1 MLHLQLSSHSAAA
14 TTIDDAMFGAN
25 VVFKVNTDNGDVEDS
40 FAASAKVLG
49 INHLRFP
56 AGQGDNL
63 NPASEGVD
71 WLNIVTL
78 ENGALRPELTVFL
91 DWCAAQG
98 IKATLV
104 LPTKHLPTEAYS
116 AFAEDIREFASLVLD
131 EYADVVDAFEIGNE
145 YWAIGETA
153 YAAHANMAI
162 DAIAKG
168 AADAGVA
175 LADLPDILVQMATPN
190 TGSEFHANAPGMAGL
205 GFTARLEMANHRL
218 IDLLSEPSRSM
229 IDGLVEHYYY
239 ARTETEFTGD
249 NNEMNYIGRDIAIWN
264 ERLSGDLDVH
274 ITEWNVK
281 TTNIAQNGI
290 RSASTIL
297 YQFDR
302 MLEMGVDA
310 ASIWAVQHN
319 TTTDLTGNNGAAVLV
334 DDAGRVINTI
344 RGAVFDLM
352 SEQLPGLSR
361 LEMEFDS
368 PSPKAAVQGYGS
380 QDKLVVYVSSRS
392 LNADSFS
399 LDIGDLA
406 AGLNLV
412 SGTVLGY
419 DASSSD
425 GYHFNP
431 NARKFTAA
439 DGLDL
444 NGDGALDYFINE
456 HDVRAKFTDYAAS
469 DLIDAGL
476 VSFDLDPFEVMQ
488 LVFESDGGAMKT
500 LRGGSSEDTIL
511 GTEGNDFILGLSG
524 DDHLTGAEGD
534 DILRGGR
541 GNDTLAGSEGADRL
555 VGKQGADLLKGQLG
569 DDVLLGKFGEDRLL
583 GGAGQDR
590 LWGGKHNDHL
600 SGEKGRDVLHGGAG
614 HDLLN
619 GGADRDVL
627 NGNAGNDTL
636 VGGSGGDTFVF
647 SGGHDVAQ
655 DFETGVRGEKID
667 LSGVKAITGYED
679 LMARHIEQTGGD
691 VVISDLLGNS
701 LTLLSVDLDD
711 LIRSDFIF

>member
-1 MLHLQLSSHSAAA
+1 MLHLQLSNHFASAV
-14 TTIDDAMFGAN
+14 TIDDALFGAN
-25 VVFKVNTDNGDVEDS
+25 VVFKVNTENGEVEES
-40 FAASAKVLG
+40 FAASVKALG

-91 DWCAAQG
+91 NWCAAQG
-98 IKATLV
+98 IKASLV
-104 LPTKHLPTEAYS
+104 IPTKHLQTEAYA
-116 AFAEDIREFASLVLD
+116 AFAEDIRDFASMVLK
-131 EYADVVDAFEIGNE
+131 EYGDVVDAFEIGNE
-145 YWAIGETA
+145 YWAIGETV
-153 YAAHANMAI
+153 YAAHANKAI

-190 TGSEFHANAPGMAGL
+190 TGSEFHVGAPGMAGL
-205 GFTARLEMANHRL
+205 GFTERLEMANHRL
-218 IDLLSEPSRSM
+218 IDLLSEQSRGM

-239 ARTETEFTGD
+239 ARTETGFTGE
-249 NNEMNYIGRDIAIWN
+249 NNEMNYINRDIAIWN
-264 ERLSGDLDVH
+264 DRLDGDLDVH

-319 TTTDLTGNNGAAVLV
+319 TTTDLTGNNGAAVLL
-334 DDAGRVINTI
+334 DEAGRAINTI

-361 LEMEFDS
+361 LELEFDT
-368 PSPKAAVQGYGS
+368 PSPKVAVQGYGN
-380 QDKLVVYVSSRS
+380 QDKVVVYVSSRS
-392 LNADSFS
+392 QTADTFS
-399 LDIGDLA
+399 LEIGDLTK
-406 AGLNLV
+406 GLAFV
-412 SGTVLGY
+412 SGTILGY
-419 DASSSD
+419 DATSSD

-456 HDVRAKFTDYAAS
+456 HDVRAKFTDYTAA
-469 DLIDAGL
+469 DLVVDGTL
-476 VSFDLDPFEVMQ
+476 VFDLDPFEVMQ
-488 LVFESDGGAMKT
+488 LVFSNAGGSMKT
-500 LRGGSSEDTIL
+500 LRGGSAEDRIF
-511 GTEGNDFILGLSG
+511 GTAGNDFILGFSG
-524 DDHLTGAEGD
+524 DDRLTGAEGD

-541 GNDTLAGSEGADRL
+541 GNDILAGNKGEDRL

-569 DDVLLGKFGEDRLL
+569 DDALLGKFGEDRLY

-590 LWGGKHNDHL
+590 LWGGKHNDSL
-600 SGEKGRDVLHGGAG
+600 SGENGRDILHGGSG

-636 VGGSGGDTFVF
+636 VGGWGGDTFVY
-647 SGGHDVAQ
+647 SVGHDIVQ
-655 DFETGVRGEKID
+655 DFAASLRREKID
-667 LSGVKAITGYED
+667 LSGVDTITGFTD
-679 LMARHIEQTGGD
+679 LKTRHMEQIGKD
-691 VVISDLLGNS
+691 VVIADLLGNS
-701 LTLLSVDLDD
+701 LTLRSVELEDLG
-711 LIRSDFIF
+711 RSDFIF